1 MQVLVQVQAKEVKT
15 NLMSYHEIIGW
26 EKGMDLIVE
35 IYQVTKKLPDSERFG
50 LFQQMRRSATS
61 IPSNIAEGYG
71 RTTRPDFARFVD
83 IALGSAR
90 ELQTQL
96 EICKRLN
103 YFDSTELIGRTE
115 EVARILYGLGKSLRN
130 DN

>member
-1 MQVLVQVQAKEVKT
+1 
-15 NLMSYHEIIGW
+15 MSYHDIIGW
-26 EKGMDLIVE
+26 EKGMDLVVE
-35 IYQVTKKLPDSERFG
+35 IYQVTKKLPDSEKFG
-50 LFQQMRRSATS
+50 LFQQMRRSASS

-96 EICKRLN
+96 EICKRLD
-103 YFDSTELIGRTE
+103 YFDSTELIARTD
-115 EVARILYGLGKSLRN
+115 EVARILFGLGKSLRTEN
-130 DN
+130 